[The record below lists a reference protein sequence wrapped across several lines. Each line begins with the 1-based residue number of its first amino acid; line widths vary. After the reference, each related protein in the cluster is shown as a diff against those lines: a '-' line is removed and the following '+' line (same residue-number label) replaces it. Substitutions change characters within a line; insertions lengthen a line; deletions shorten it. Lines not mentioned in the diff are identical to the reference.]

1 MTNTEDL
8 SSFGENDSFE
18 IYNKTNIFNCNNNSF
33 NKNCNIE
40 NKSNLASKDD
50 LSQIL
55 LDNQI
60 SNDSYYNYLNHYK
73 ISEDI
78 SFEDNSQ
85 QETSKIKPLNNNY
98 IMAQNSLSNSTLNHE
113 TQNYFSNLNSSML
126 KPNTTNSNIYNY
138 NQKNYEKPPFF
149 IYNKNKNSKNN
160 YKLNNKCSKKTDKN
174 KIKRK
179 INNKNEIK
187 KGQTNPIKPENEIKI
202 DLINLGIEKRT
213 CVRLFPIPHKFS
225 PFDII
230 RLLDKYLK
238 TKPGNRIYSS
248 IYVPLTKII
257 GKNIGFCFVNLVSPK
272 YVVEFYKVFN
282 GETFRNCKKP
292 CSVIFSDKQNVDI
305 LNEEENPLR
314 KPIFFTDIIK
324 DN

>member
-1 MTNTEDL
+1 M
-8 SSFGENDSFE
+8 
-18 IYNKTNIFNCNNNSF
+18 
-33 NKNCNIE
+33 
-40 NKSNLASKDD
+40 ASKDD
-50 LSQIL
+50 L
-55 LDNQI
+55 NQI
-60 SNDSYYNYLNHYK
+60 SLNNTISKDNYYNNLNHDK
-73 ISEDI
+73 ICENI

-85 QETSKIKPLNNNY
+85 LETFQNKPLNNNY
-98 IMAQNSLSNSTLNHE
+98 IMAQNSLFNSTLNHE
-113 TQNYFSNLNSSML
+113 TQNYFSNLINPMSNR
-126 KPNTTNSNIYNY
+126 NTTNSNIYNY

-160 YKLNNKCSKKTDKN
+160 YINNKCSKKTNKY
-174 KIKRK
+174 KIKRE

-187 KGQTNPIKPENEIKI
+187 KGQINQIKPENEIKI
-202 DLINLGIEKRT
+202 DLINLRIEKRT

-238 TKPGNRIYSS
+238 TKPGKRIYSS
-248 IYVPLTKII
+248 LYVPLTKII

-272 YVVEFYKVFN
+272 YVVEFYEVFN
-282 GETFRNCKKP
+282 GATFRNRKKP

-314 KPIFFTDIIK
+314 KPIFFNDIIK

>member
-8 SSFGENDSFE
+8 SSFGENDSFQ

-50 LSQIL
+50 LAQIF
-55 LDNQI
+55 
-60 SNDSYYNYLNHYK
+60 K
-73 ISEDI
+73 ICENI

-85 QETSKIKPLNNNY
+85 LENFQNKPLNNNY
-98 IMAQNSLSNSTLNHE
+98 IMAQNSLSNSSLNHE
-113 TQNYFSNLNSSML
+113 TPNFFFNLNNPMF
-126 KPNTTNSNIYNY
+126 KRNTTNSNSYNY

-149 IYNKNKNSKNN
+149 IFNNNKNSKNN
-160 YKLNNKCSKKTDKN
+160 YKLNNKCIKKTNKN
-174 KIKRK
+174 KIKRE

-187 KGQTNPIKPENEIKI
+187 KEQINPIKPENEIKI

-238 TKPGNRIYSS
+238 TKPGKRIYSS
-248 IYVPLTKII
+248 IYVPLTKVI

-272 YVVEFYKVFN
+272 YVVEFYEVFN
-282 GETFRNCKKP
+282 GETFRKCKKP

-305 LNEEENPLR
+305 LNKEENPLR
-314 KPIFFTDIIK
+314 KPIFFNDIIK

>member
-8 SSFGENDSFE
+8 SSFEENDSFE

-50 LSQIL
+50 LAQIF
-55 LDNQI
+55 
-60 SNDSYYNYLNHYK
+60 K
-73 ISEDI
+73 ICEDI
-78 SFEDNSQ
+78 SFEDNSELENFQ
-85 QETSKIKPLNNNY
+85 NNPLNNNY
-98 IMAQNSLSNSTLNHE
+98 IMAQNSLSNSSLNHE
-113 TQNYFSNLNSSML
+113 TQNFSNLYNPMF
-126 KPNTTNSNIYNY
+126 KRNTTNSNIYNY

-149 IYNKNKNSKNN
+149 IFNNNKNSKNN
-160 YKLNNKCSKKTDKN
+160 YKLNNKCIKKTNKN
-174 KIKRK
+174 KIKRE

-187 KGQTNPIKPENEIKI
+187 KEQINPIKPENEIKI

-238 TKPGNRIYSS
+238 TKPGKRIYSS
-248 IYVPLTKII
+248 IYVPLTKVI

-272 YVVEFYKVFN
+272 YVVEFFEVFN

-314 KPIFFTDIIK
+314 KPIFFNDTTK